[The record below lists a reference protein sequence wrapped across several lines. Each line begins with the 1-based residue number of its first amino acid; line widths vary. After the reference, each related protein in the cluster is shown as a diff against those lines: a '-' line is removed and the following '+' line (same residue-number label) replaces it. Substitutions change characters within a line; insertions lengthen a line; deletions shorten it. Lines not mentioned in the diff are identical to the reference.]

1 MHWSSNCR
9 RKTSNPPMQLSGPIT
24 FANAH
29 SVWDAFAPTA
39 AGNATIEVSGVTQV
53 DSAGL
58 ALITAL
64 KRKAGP
70 QCRVVGLTSKLA
82 ALADA
87 YGIEA
92 LF

>member
-1 MHWSSNCR
+1 
-9 RKTSNPPMQLSGPIT
+9 MQLAGTLT

-29 SVWDAFAPTA
+29 EVWEVFAPSA
-39 AGNATIEVSGVTQV
+39 EGSASIDVSAVTQV

-58 ALITAL
+58 ALISAL

-70 QCRVVGLTSKLA
+70 QCSVVGLTPKLA
-82 ALADA
+82 VLASA
-87 YGIEA
+87 YDVEA

>member
-1 MHWSSNCR
+1 
-9 RKTSNPPMQLSGPIT
+9 MQLTGPLT

-29 SVWDAFAPTA
+29 AVWDSVAPTA
-39 AGNATIEVSGVTQV
+39 SGAVRLDVSGVTQV

-64 KRKAGP
+64 KRCAGP
-70 QCRVVGLTSKLA
+70 QCVVEGLSAKLA
-82 ALADA
+82 ALASA
-87 YGIEA
+87 YDVEA

>member
-1 MHWSSNCR
+1 
-9 RKTSNPPMQLSGPIT
+9 MQLSGELT

-29 SVWDAFAPTA
+29 AVWEVFAPEA
-39 AGNATIEVSGVTQV
+39 AGKDKIDVSGVSKV

-58 ALITAL
+58 ALISAL
-64 KRKAGP
+64 KRKAGV

-82 ALADA
+82 TLASA
-87 YGIEA
+87 YDVEA

>member
-1 MHWSSNCR
+1 MRWSNNCKPR
-9 RKTSNPPMQLSGPIT
+9 TSNDAMQLTGPIT
-24 FANAH
+24 FANAQ
-29 SVWDAFAPTA
+29 SVWETFASTA
-39 AGNATIEVSGVTQV
+39 AGKATIEVSGVTQV

-87 YGIEA
+87 YGIEV